1 MSRRRSAASVPS
13 VVGEDRRAAFE
24 ELFRDVYEPL
34 QAYARRRT
42 DLATA
47 DDVVAETLLVLWRR
61 FDEIPRDATL
71 AWSYGVARRCLANQ
85 RRGEHRRDALA
96 ERVEA
101 DRAIAP
107 PDVSDMVAEVAG
119 DVQLDVQLTEAL
131 AELSVDD
138 REIMRLWA
146 WEELQPREIAVVLAI
161 SANAATIRVH
171 RAKQRLSEAFDRKS
185 GVVGGHKGFGYAKE
199 TP

>member
-1 MSRRRSAASVPS
+1 MSRRPSASSVPS
-13 VVGEDRRAAFE
+13 VVDSDRRAAFE
-24 ELFRDVYEPL
+24 ALFRDVYEPL

-42 DLATA
+42 DLVSA

-85 RRGEHRRDALA
+85 RRGDHRRDALA
-96 ERVEA
+96 ERVVAE
-101 DRAIAP
+101 RAIAP
-107 PDVSDMVAEVAG
+107 ADVSDMVAEVAG
-119 DVQLDVQLTEAL
+119 DVQLTEAL
-131 AELSVDD
+131 ADLSVDD

-171 RAKQRLSEAFDRKS
+171 RAKKRLSEAFDRKS
-185 GVVGGHKGFGYAKE
+185 GVAGGHKGFGYAKE